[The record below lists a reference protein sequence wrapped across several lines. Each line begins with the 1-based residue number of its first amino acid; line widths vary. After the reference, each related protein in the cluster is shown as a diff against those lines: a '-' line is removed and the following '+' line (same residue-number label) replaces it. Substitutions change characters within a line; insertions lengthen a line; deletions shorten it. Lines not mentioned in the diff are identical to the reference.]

1 MGNWSEQQEAKK
13 EVKEKDKVRRET
25 LGKFFFDLAKL
36 AFAGLFVSW
45 ITPLSANVN
54 NSVAWSVLVGGVMF
68 TVVFAMIGNKI
79 LNRRFYGYACYD
91 LYHRNCYWDSLSY
104 MAIYKVWEKMAEE
117 FVIRPLCLLILDIKY
132 KEVIYGRFIDC
143 AWWFWNV
150 SLFLCYMVKYPE
162 RQKMAC

>member
-1 MGNWSEQQEAKK
+1 MGNWSEQQEVKK

-79 LNRRFYGYACYD
+79 LKEV
-91 LYHRNCYWDSLSY
+91 LW
-104 MAIYKVWEKMAEE
+104 I
-117 FVIRPLCLLILDIKY
+117 CLL
-132 KEVIYGRFIDC
+132 
-143 AWWFWNV
+143 
-150 SLFLCYMVKYPE
+150 
-162 RQKMAC
+162 

>member
-45 ITPLSANVN
+45 NTPLSANVN

-79 LNRRFYGYACYD
+79 L
-91 LYHRNCYWDSLSY
+91 
-104 MAIYKVWEKMAEE
+104 K
-117 FVIRPLCLLILDIKY
+117 
-132 KEVIYGRFIDC
+132 
-143 AWWFWNV
+143 
-150 SLFLCYMVKYPE
+150 
-162 RQKMAC
+162 

>member
-1 MGNWSEQQEAKK
+1 MFRIRNKFGYMGNWSEQQEAKK

-79 LNRRFYGYACYD
+79 L
-91 LYHRNCYWDSLSY
+91 
-104 MAIYKVWEKMAEE
+104 K
-117 FVIRPLCLLILDIKY
+117 
-132 KEVIYGRFIDC
+132 
-143 AWWFWNV
+143 
-150 SLFLCYMVKYPE
+150 
-162 RQKMAC
+162 